1 MSIEESAEKV
11 LVKTSQKKSTPRK
24 RKSSR
29 KKVAKT
35 SSATAVVV
43 RLSQETRNKMIE
55 EAAYFIAQRRGF
67 EPGHD
72 VEDWLKA
79 EAQIDAKELVAG
91 R

>member
-11 LVKTSQKKSTPRK
+11 IVKTSRKKSTPRK

-29 KKVAKT
+29 KKVAQA
-35 SSATAVVV
+35 SSTAVVDV
-43 RLSQETRNKMIE
+43 HLSQETRSKMIE
-55 EAAYFIAQRRGF
+55 VAAYFIAQRRGF

-79 EAQIDAKELVAG
+79 EAQIDAKEPAAG